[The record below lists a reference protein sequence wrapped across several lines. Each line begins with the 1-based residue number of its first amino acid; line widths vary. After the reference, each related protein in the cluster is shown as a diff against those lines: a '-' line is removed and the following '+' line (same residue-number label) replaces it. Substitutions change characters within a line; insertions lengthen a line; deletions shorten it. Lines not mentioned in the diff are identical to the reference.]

1 MNEQLATA
9 ITALINQ
16 SLALFNQ
23 GVSFLSQEIPDVV
36 HQLLMWQLIQ
46 SLIYTVGAAI
56 GTAICIGLWIWV
68 FKICLKIHRKEK
80 ESNYLY
86 DGFVHW
92 FPFNIG
98 TILYAFIYCIFIYS
112 YFNLTWL
119 QIWIA
124 PKVYLIEYATK
135 LIK

>member
-16 SLALFNQ
+16 SLELFNQ

-36 HQLLMWQLIQ
+36 HQLLIWKLTQ

-56 GTAICIGLWIWV
+56 GTAIFIGLWIWV
-68 FKICLKIHRKEK
+68 FKICLKMHRKGK
-80 ESNYLY
+80 ESDYY
-86 DGFVHW
+86 IPW
-92 FPFNIG
+92 FPFSLG
-98 TILYAFIYCIFIYS
+98 TILYAFIYCIFIYY

-124 PKVYLIEYATK
+124 PKVYLIEYAAK